1 MRAFQVLLVAM
12 FLVLSAYTGVVMAR
26 HGPDLLS
33 VFFGDMGRLNW
44 PGQFNL
50 DFMFM
55 LTFSAIWVA
64 WRHRFSAGGLGL
76 AVLAFFLGS
85 SFLCVYL
92 LIVSV
97 QAKGSARE
105 VLLGRARAEGTA

>member
-1 MRAFQVLLVAM
+1 MRAFQALLVIM
-12 FLVLSAYTGVVMAR
+12 FVVMSAYTGVVMAA

-33 VFFGDMGRLNW
+33 VFFGDMSRLTW

-55 LTFSAIWVA
+55 LAFSAIWVA

-76 AVLAFFLGS
+76 ALLAFFLGS

-92 LIVSV
+92 LIVST
-97 QAKGSARE
+97 QAKGSVRE
-105 VLLGRARAEGTA
+105 ILLGRARAEGAA